1 MTDLPSSSDFIVVG
15 GGIVGC
21 ATAYHLAAMGKGD
34 VLLLEQA
41 QLTAGSTWHAA
52 GLVGQ
57 LRSNANITRL
67 LGYSIDLYDRLAAET
82 GEATGWKQNGGLR
95 LACTP
100 DRWLE
105 VKRQAT
111 MAAAFGLEMQ
121 LLSPKQALDLWPL
134 MRVDDVIGAA
144 FLPTDGQAN
153 PADITQALAKGARQA
168 GTLIVENTSVI
179 GFELDQG
186 RVCAARTYRGRIAC
200 AKLVLACG
208 QWTRQLAALVGINV
222 PLVPVQHQYLI
233 TEPIPGITPHL
244 PTLRDPDRLTYYK

>member
-67 LGYSIDLYDRLAAET
+67 LGYSIDLYDRLEAET

-186 RVCAARTYRGRIAC
+186 RVCAARTSRGRIAC